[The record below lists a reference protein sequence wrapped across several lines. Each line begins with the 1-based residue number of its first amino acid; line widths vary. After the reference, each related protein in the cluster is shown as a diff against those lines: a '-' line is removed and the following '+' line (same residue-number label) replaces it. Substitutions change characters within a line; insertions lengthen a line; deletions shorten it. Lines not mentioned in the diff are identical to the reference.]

1 MAVILPKSRLP
12 ELLVCGKIRTGE
24 KIVRIRA
31 VFAWIFA
38 VCALLLAQPAL
49 AQADLACSGLS
60 HTLVVNWPQFG
71 FTPCGGRSNPNEFI
85 LSPTT
90 VPNLELKWHQ
100 LYGDGGSASPA
111 VVNGVMYVDADF
123 YSENLDYLYAVDA
136 NTGMVL
142 WSKARGT
149 QGPSSPAVAN
159 GLVFIGDLD
168 NSVYAFDARTGAPV
182 WKVTTGNEVWSSPTV
197 ANGIVYII
205 SGDGNIYALDA
216 AGGAVLWMK
225 TVFGFG
231 TFFTG
236 DPAVAG
242 GVVYIPAST
251 SDASLYAVDAKT
263 GAPRWSVNY
272 GSMVRSSPAVANG
285 VVYAGMDDGSLYAL
299 DANTGILHWK
309 SPTLGTSMRA
319 AAVGNGLVFV
329 GATDGNDNPALYGIN
344 ASNGAIVWKFLTGGI
359 GYNLSS
365 PAYANGVV
373 YMPGGVGLYA
383 LDANTGAV
391 LWQDLGPANSGGS
404 PTVVNGVVYINSS
417 GAYAYHLPGK

>member
-1 MAVILPKSRLP
+1 MAVFLPKSRLP

-24 KIVRIRA
+24 KIVKIRV

-38 VCALLLAQPAL
+38 VCAMILAQPAL

-71 FTPCGGRSNPNEFI
+71 FTPCGGRFNPNEFI

-111 VVNGVMYVDADF
+111 VMNGVMYVDADF
-123 YSENLDYLYAVDA
+123 YGENLDYLYAVDA

-182 WKVTTGNEVWSSPTV
+182 WKVTTGNEVWGSPTV

-225 TVFGFG
+225 
-231 TFFTG
+231 
-236 DPAVAG
+236 AV
-242 GVVYIPAST
+242 S
-251 SDASLYAVDAKT
+251 
-263 GAPRWSVNY
+263 
-272 GSMVRSSPAVANG
+272 GSARSSPE
-285 VVYAGMDDGSLYAL
+285 
-299 DANTGILHWK
+299 IRP
-309 SPTLGTSMRA
+309 SPAAWCISHRVLRTPAYMQSMPKPGRH
-319 AAVGNGLVFV
+319 V
-329 GATDGNDNPALYGIN
+329 GASITLYGSVL
-344 ASNGAIVWKFLTGGI
+344 AGGGERRCLRWNG
-359 GYNLSS
+359 
-365 PAYANGVV
+365 
-373 YMPGGVGLYA
+373 
-383 LDANTGAV
+383 
-391 LWQDLGPANSGGS
+391 
-404 PTVVNGVVYINSS
+404 
-417 GAYAYHLPGK
+417 